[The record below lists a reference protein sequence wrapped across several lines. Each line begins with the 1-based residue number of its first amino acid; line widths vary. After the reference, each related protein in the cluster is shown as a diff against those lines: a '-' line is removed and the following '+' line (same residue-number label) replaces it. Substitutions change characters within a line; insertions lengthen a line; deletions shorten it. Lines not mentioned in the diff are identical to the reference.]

1 MTSDPSVNYDLNEAR
16 DGTGQITKSAT
27 PKVNQMKLWET
38 SERERERVQN
48 KKVTDKERK
57 SD

>member
-38 SERERERVQN
+38 SERERESLKQ
-48 KKVTDKERK
+48 K
-57 SD
+57 SDRQRTKE